1 MSTPSLKNSGCQY
14 FIRYKASSDFLFTT
28 NSQQIVSYVKSKDV
42 KEDITHFS
50 TTLSRLSDDTIQK
63 IGDFTVVKTNDL
75 AKYISRGL

>member
-1 MSTPSLKNSGCQY
+1 MNTLSLKKSGYQY
-14 FIRYKASSDFLFTT
+14 FIRYKASPDFLFTT
-28 NSQQIVSYVKSKDV
+28 NSQQIVTYVKSKDV